1 MMKKITPD
9 SPYLPINPTG
19 EDKAA
24 FIRQSI
30 NAIFSR
36 LDSEPPANETLRSGT
51 AEAHP
56 PIPFETAHSQIPSL
70 LAIREDIGLLNVLA
84 NVSQILET
92 AEDTADN
99 INLGNHETAHH
110 QLLTVMQSV
119 EMAKATVDSLLMLA
133 LETRI

>member
-9 SPYLPINPTG
+9 PPHLPVNPTG
-19 EDKAA
+19 EDKAT

-36 LDSEPPANETLRSGT
+36 LDSEPPANEILCSGS
-51 AEAHP
+51 AEANP
-56 PIPFETAHSQIPSL
+56 PKSFETVHSQVPSL
-70 LAIREDIGLLNVLA
+70 LAIREDIGLQNVLA
-84 NVSQILET
+84 SVSQTLEA
-92 AEDTADN
+92 AEYAADDIDLDN
-99 INLGNHETAHH
+99 NETAHH
-110 QLLTVMQSV
+110 QLLTVIQSV